1 MIPPAGVRA
10 FRYACHLA
18 IPPSVKTWYDL
29 GWKAF
34 CPTMFASER
43 LWYIAKCSPTNPF
56 ELLAHFGRDCPGA
69 VQVCRPH
76 EVTTVLDGS
85 GAYEP
90 VSESEIRRRLLRA
103 QSQSEW
109 MDESERWT
117 LGGAQGKIAL
127 ARIGDA
133 WHVCHG
139 SAATTHIIKPGVEG
153 LTLRSL
159 DEYLCMRLARICGLK
174 AATVSY
180 EEFDGVPAIV
190 VERYDR
196 MIQTNG
202 AVTRIHQE
210 DLCQALGYLPKD
222 KYVPTPADIPS
233 LLKSD
238 ASDQSVYDFVSALF
252 FNYLIGATD
261 AHAKNY
267 SLMHLVG
274 QERCLAPIYDV
285 ASIPPIKRWERAH
298 EALPCPSGARSAL
311 GGLQGPISNASPPTT
326 ISALS
331 GAANS
336 W

>member
-1 MIPPAGVRA
+1 M
-10 FRYACHLA
+10 
-18 IPPSVKTWYDL
+18 
-29 GWKAF
+29 
-34 CPTMFASER
+34 
-43 LWYIAKCSPTNPF
+43 
-56 ELLAHFGRDCPGA
+56 
-69 VQVCRPH
+69 
-76 EVTTVLDGS
+76 LDGS

-109 MDESERWT
+109 MDESEHWT

-139 SAATTHIIKPGVEG
+139 SAATTHIIKPDVEG
-153 LTLRSL
+153 LTLQSL
-159 DEYLCMRLARICGLK
+159 DEYLCMRLARTCGLK

-180 EEFDGVPAIV
+180 EEFDGVPVIV

-222 KYVPTPADIPS
+222 KYVPTPADILS

-252 FNYLIGATD
+252 FNYPIGATD